1 MSDSRIPPALSAASS
16 RVGTAPS
23 GRGKTI
29 ATRLPK
35 SEMEAVEAAA
45 KTAGKS
51 ASVWLREAAIAHL
64 NRPVET
70 RKTLPDP
77 TLLAEILGLRNL
89 TINLLSA
96 VAVDLPKET
105 IQRIVTH
112 ADATKQGKAEEVLR
126 RLQGDPDP
134 GMVAK

>member
-1 MSDSRIPPALSAASS
+1 MSDSRIPPTLFPASS
-16 RVGTAPS
+16 KVETAPS

-45 KTAGKS
+45 KTTGKS

-64 NRPVET
+64 NRPVHT
-70 RKTLPDP
+70 RKSLPDP
-77 TLLAEILGLRNL
+77 TLLAEVLGLRNL

-112 ADATKQGKAEEVLR
+112 ADATKQGKAEEILR

-134 GMVAK
+134 ETAAK

>member
-1 MSDSRIPPALSAASS
+1 
-16 RVGTAPS
+16 
-23 GRGKTI
+23 
-29 ATRLPK
+29 
-35 SEMEAVEAAA
+35 MEAVEAAA

-51 ASVWLREAAIAHL
+51 TSVWLREAAIAHL

-77 TLLAEILGLRNL
+77 TMLAEILGLRNL

-126 RLQGDPDP
+126 RLQDELDAGK
-134 GMVAK
+134 ATK

>member
-45 KTAGKS
+45 KAAGKS

-126 RLQGDPDP
+126 RLQDELDAGKA
-134 GMVAK
+134 AK

>member
-1 MSDSRIPPALSAASS
+1 MSDSRIPPTLSAASS

-35 SEMEAVEAAA
+35 SEMEAVGAAA

-64 NRPVET
+64 NRPVAT

-126 RLQGDPDP
+126 RLQDELDAGK
-134 GMVAK
+134 ASK

>member
-1 MSDSRIPPALSAASS
+1 MSDSRIPPTLSAASS

-126 RLQGDPDP
+126 RLQDELDAGKA
-134 GMVAK
+134 AK

>member
-1 MSDSRIPPALSAASS
+1 MSDSRIPSALFAASS
-16 RVGTAPS
+16 RVEAAPS

-45 KTAGKS
+45 KAAGKS
-51 ASVWLREAAIAHL
+51 TSVWLREAAIAHL

-70 RKTLPDP
+70 KKSLPDP
-77 TLLAEILGLRNL
+77 TLLAEVLGLRNL

-96 VAVDLPKET
+96 IAVDLPRET

-112 ADATKQGKAEEVLR
+112 ADATKQGKAEEVFR
-126 RLQGDPDP
+126 RLQGEPDD
-134 GMVAK
+134 GKVAK

>member
-1 MSDSRIPPALSAASS
+1 MSDSRIPPALSAVSS
-16 RVGTAPS
+16 RVETAPS

-45 KTAGKS
+45 KIAGKS
-51 ASVWLREAAIAHL
+51 TSVWLREAAIAHL

-70 RKTLPDP
+70 RKSLPDP
-77 TLLAEILGLRNL
+77 TLLAEVLGLRNL

>member
-1 MSDSRIPPALSAASS
+1 MSDSRIPPTLSAASS
-16 RVGTAPS
+16 RVGTASS

-126 RLQGDPDP
+126 RLQDELDAGKA
-134 GMVAK
+134 AK

>member
-1 MSDSRIPPALSAASS
+1 MSDSRIPPTLSAASS

-70 RKTLPDP
+70 RKSLPDP
-77 TLLAEILGLRNL
+77 TLLAEVLGLRNL

-96 VAVDLPKET
+96 VAVDLPKDT

-134 GMVAK
+134 GKAAK

>member
-1 MSDSRIPPALSAASS
+1 MSDSRISPALSAASS

-51 ASVWLREAAIAHL
+51 ASLWLREAAIAHL
-64 NRPVET
+64 NRPVVT
-70 RKTLPDP
+70 RKSLPDP

-96 VAVDLPKET
+96 VAVDLPKDT

-126 RLQGDPDP
+126 RLQDELDAGKA
-134 GMVAK
+134 AK

>member
-126 RLQGDPDP
+126 RLQDELDAGK
-134 GMVAK
+134 ASK

>member
-1 MSDSRIPPALSAASS
+1 MSDSRIPPALSAVSS

-23 GRGKTI
+23 SRGKTI
-29 ATRLPK
+29 ATRLQK
-35 SEMEAVEAAA
+35 SEMDAVEAAA

-51 ASVWLREAAIAHL
+51 TAVWLREAAIAYL
-64 NRPVET
+64 NRPAEP
-70 RKTLPDP
+70 RKSLPDP
-77 TLLAEILGLRNL
+77 TLLAEVLGLRNL

-96 VAVDLPKET
+96 VAVDLPRDT

-126 RLQGDPDP
+126 RLQDEPSTQTA
-134 GMVAK
+134 AK

>member
-1 MSDSRIPPALSAASS
+1 MSDSRIPPVLFAASS
-16 RVGTAPS
+16 RVKTAPS

-51 ASVWLREAAIAHL
+51 SSVWLREAAIAHL
-64 NRPVET
+64 NRPVQT
-70 RKTLPDP
+70 KKPLPDP

-89 TINLLSA
+89 TVNLLSA

-105 IQRIVTH
+105 VQRIVTH

-126 RLQGDPDP
+126 RLQDEAEPKAA
-134 GMVAK
+134 AK

>member
-1 MSDSRIPPALSAASS
+1 MSDSRIPPALSAVSS
-16 RVGTAPS
+16 RVETAPS

-96 VAVDLPKET
+96 VAVDL
-105 IQRIVTH
+105 
-112 ADATKQGKAEEVLR
+112 TKRSEER
-126 RLQGDPDP
+126 RVGEEC
-134 GMVAK
+134 

>member
-1 MSDSRIPPALSAASS
+1 MSDSRIPPTLSAASS

-35 SEMEAVEAAA
+35 SEMEAVEEAA

-51 ASVWLREAAIAHL
+51 TSVWLREAAIAHL

-126 RLQGDPDP
+126 RLQDELDAGKA
-134 GMVAK
+134 AK

>member
-1 MSDSRIPPALSAASS
+1 MSDSRIPPTLSAASS

-77 TLLAEILGLRNL
+77 TLLAEVLGLRNL

>member
-1 MSDSRIPPALSAASS
+1 
-16 RVGTAPS
+16 
-23 GRGKTI
+23 
-29 ATRLPK
+29 
-35 SEMEAVEAAA
+35 MEAVEAAA

-70 RKTLPDP
+70 RKSLPDP
-77 TLLAEILGLRNL
+77 TLLAEVLGLRNL

-126 RLQGDPDP
+126 RLQGDPEP

>member
-1 MSDSRIPPALSAASS
+1 MS
-16 RVGTAPS
+16 
-23 GRGKTI
+23 
-29 ATRLPK
+29 
-35 SEMEAVEAAA
+35 
-45 KTAGKS
+45 
-51 ASVWLREAAIAHL
+51 
-64 NRPVET
+64 
-70 RKTLPDP
+70 DP

-126 RLQGDPDP
+126 RLQDELDSGK
-134 GMVAK
+134 ASK

>member
-1 MSDSRIPPALSAASS
+1 MSDSRIPPTLSAASS

-45 KTAGKS
+45 KAAGKS

-70 RKTLPDP
+70 RKSLPDP
-77 TLLAEILGLRNL
+77 TLLAEVLGLRNL

-126 RLQGDPDP
+126 RLQDELDAGK
-134 GMVAK
+134 ASK

>member
-1 MSDSRIPPALSAASS
+1 MSDSRIPPTLSAASS
-16 RVGTAPS
+16 RVGTVPS

-45 KTAGKS
+45 KAAGKS

-64 NRPVET
+64 NRPVAT

-126 RLQGDPDP
+126 RLQDELDAGKA
-134 GMVAK
+134 AK

>member
-1 MSDSRIPPALSAASS
+1 
-16 RVGTAPS
+16 
-23 GRGKTI
+23 
-29 ATRLPK
+29 
-35 SEMEAVEAAA
+35 MEAVEAAA

-126 RLQGDPDP
+126 RLQDELDAGKA
-134 GMVAK
+134 AK

>member
-16 RVGTAPS
+16 SVETSPS

-45 KTAGKS
+45 KIAGKS
-51 ASVWLREAAIAHL
+51 TSVWLREAAIAHL

-70 RKTLPDP
+70 RKSLPDP

-105 IQRIVTH
+105 IQRIMTH
-112 ADATKQGKAEEVLR
+112 ADATKQGKAEEILR
-126 RLQGDPDP
+126 RLQDELDAGKA
-134 GMVAK
+134 AK

>member
-1 MSDSRIPPALSAASS
+1 MSDSRIPPTLSAASS

-45 KTAGKS
+45 KTSGKS
-51 ASVWLREAAIAHL
+51 ASVWLREAAIAYL

-126 RLQGDPDP
+126 RLQDELDAGK
-134 GMVAK
+134 ASK

>member
-1 MSDSRIPPALSAASS
+1 MSDSRIPPTLSAASS

-64 NRPVET
+64 NRPAET

-126 RLQGDPDP
+126 RLQDELDAGKA
-134 GMVAK
+134 AK

>member
-1 MSDSRIPPALSAASS
+1 MSDSRIPPTLSAASS
-16 RVGTAPS
+16 IIETAPS

-51 ASVWLREAAIAHL
+51 TAVWLREAAIAYL

-70 RKTLPDP
+70 RKSLPDP
-77 TLLAEILGLRNL
+77 TLLAEVLGLRNL

-126 RLQGDPDP
+126 RLQDAQDPP
-134 GMVAK
+134 TVAE

>member
-1 MSDSRIPPALSAASS
+1 MSDSRIPPTLSAASS

-35 SEMEAVEAAA
+35 SEMEAVGAAA

-70 RKTLPDP
+70 RKSLPDP
-77 TLLAEILGLRNL
+77 TLLAEVLGLRNL

-126 RLQGDPDP
+126 RLQDELDAGK
-134 GMVAK
+134 ASK

>member
-16 RVGTAPS
+16 RVETAPS

-29 ATRLPK
+29 ATRLQK

-51 ASVWLREAAIAHL
+51 TSVWLREAAIAHL
-64 NRPVET
+64 NRPVEA
-70 RKTLPDP
+70 RKSLPDP
-77 TLLAEILGLRNL
+77 TLLAEVLGLRNL

-96 VAVDLPKET
+96 VAIDLPKET

-126 RLQGDPDP
+126 RLQDDPDP
-134 GMVAK
+134 EMVAK

>member
-23 GRGKTI
+23 GRGKTL
-29 ATRLPK
+29 ATWLPK

-45 KTAGKS
+45 KAAGKS

-64 NRPVET
+64 NRPVAT

-126 RLQGDPDP
+126 RLQDELDAGK
-134 GMVAK
+134 ASK